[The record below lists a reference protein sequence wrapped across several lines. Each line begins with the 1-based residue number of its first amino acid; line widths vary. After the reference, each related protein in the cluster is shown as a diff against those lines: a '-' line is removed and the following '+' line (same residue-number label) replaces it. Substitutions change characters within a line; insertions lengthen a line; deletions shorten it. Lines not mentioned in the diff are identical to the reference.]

1 MQSLFVVVILSPSF
15 LGEPFESEIQ
25 IARMAGFHVLG
36 IWGGLGFSSGF
47 RGLGFSSGFRGLGF
61 RVSLGIHPHE
71 FSS

>member
-36 IWGGLGFSSGF
+36 IWGGLGILGGCWGF
-47 RGLGFSSGFRGLGF
+47 GVG
-61 RVSLGIHPHE
+61 
-71 FSS
+71 

>member
-47 RGLGFSSGFRGLGF
+47 RGLGF